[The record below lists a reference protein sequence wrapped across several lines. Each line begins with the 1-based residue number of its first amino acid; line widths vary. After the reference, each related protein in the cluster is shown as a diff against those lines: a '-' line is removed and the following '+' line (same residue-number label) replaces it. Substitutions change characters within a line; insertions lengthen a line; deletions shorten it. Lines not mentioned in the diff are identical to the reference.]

1 MGGVSAPPHLSHLP
15 SPICSLRESL
25 QTTGPTLKIA
35 VCIKRVPDMDVR
47 FKIAPSGKAVDE
59 TGLKF
64 DISDFDGYAVE
75 AALQIK
81 EKANA
86 GEVAAISLGGDV
98 VQETLR
104 KAMSMGVDRAVQL
117 KHDGAPVD
125 SYAIATAL
133 AAELK
138 DGGYDL
144 IMFGRMS
151 IDTAHGAVGAMVA
164 ELLGLP
170 CVTAISKLE
179 FEGTTAK
186 MRRELE
192 GAYEMV
198 ECPLPAVVS
207 IDEGIARPRYPS
219 LKGIMAAK
227 KKPLETKPAQLPEQR
242 LALDAMALPAER
254 SAGRII
260 GEGPA
265 VVPEL
270 VRLLK
275 EEAKVL

>member
-1 MGGVSAPPHLSHLP
+1 
-15 SPICSLRESL
+15 
-25 QTTGPTLKIA
+25 
-35 VCIKRVPDMDVR
+35 MDVR

-81 EKANA
+81 EKLNA
-86 GEVAAISLGGDV
+86 GEVVVISLGADV

-104 KAMSMGVDRAVQL
+104 KAMSMGADRAVQL
-117 KHDGAPVD
+117 KHDGASVD
-125 SYAIATAL
+125 SFAVASAL
-133 AAELK
+133 ATELK

-144 IMFGRMS
+144 VMFGRMS
-151 IDTAHGAVGAMVA
+151 IDTAHGAVGAIAA

-179 FEGTTAK
+179 FDGRNAK

-192 GAYEMV
+192 GAYELV
-198 ECPLPAVVS
+198 ECALPAVVT

-227 KKPLETKPAQLPEQR
+227 KKPLETKPAQLPAER
-242 LALDAMALPAER
+242 LSLDAMALPPER
-254 SAGRII
+254 SAGKII
-260 GEGPA
+260 GEGPDA
-265 VVPEL
+265 VPEL
-270 VRLLK
+270 IRLLK

>member
-1 MGGVSAPPHLSHLP
+1 
-15 SPICSLRESL
+15 
-25 QTTGPTLKIA
+25 LKLA
-35 VCIKRVPDMDVR
+35 VCIKRVPDMDVKFR
-47 FKIAPSGKAVDE
+47 IAPSGKAVDE
-59 TGLKF
+59 SGLKF

-81 EKANA
+81 EKRNE
-86 GEVAAISLGGDV
+86 GEVAVISLGGDA

-104 KAMSMGVDRAVQL
+104 KAMSMGADRAVQL

-125 SYAIATAL
+125 SFAIASAL

-138 DGGYDL
+138 DGGHDL
-144 IMFGRMS
+144 ILFGRMS

-164 ELLGLP
+164 ELLDLP
-170 CVTAISKLE
+170 CITAISKLD
-179 FEGTTAK
+179 FDGRTVKA
-186 MRRELE
+186 RRELE
-192 GAYEMV
+192 GAYELV
-198 ECPLPAVVS
+198 ECPLPAVVT

-227 KKPLETKPAQLPEQR
+227 KKPLDVKPAQFPAER
-242 LALDAMALPAER
+242 LALDAMALPPER
-254 SAGRII
+254 AAGRIL
-260 GEGPA
+260 GEGPD

>member
-1 MGGVSAPPHLSHLP
+1 M
-15 SPICSLRESL
+15 
-25 QTTGPTLKIA
+25 KIA

-47 FKIAPSGKAVDE
+47 FKIAPSGTAVDE
-59 TGLKF
+59 SGLKF

-86 GEVAAISLGGDV
+86 GEVVVISLGGDV

-104 KAMSMGVDRAVQL
+104 KAMSMGADRAIQL
-117 KHDGAPVD
+117 KHDAPLYD
-125 SYAIATAL
+125 GFAIAGAL

-151 IDTAHGAVGAMVA
+151 IDTANQTVGPIAA

-170 CVTAISKLE
+170 CITAITKLD
-179 FEGTTAK
+179 FADGKVKA
-186 MRRELE
+186 RRELE
-192 GAYEMV
+192 GAYEV
-198 ECPLPAVVS
+198 IECPLPAVVT

-227 KKPLETKPAQLPEQR
+227 KKPLESKPAQVG
-242 LALDAMALPAER
+242 ALRYTLDKMELPAER
-254 SAGRII
+254 AAGRIV
-260 GEGPA
+260 GEGKDA
-265 VVPEL
+265 VPEL

>member
-1 MGGVSAPPHLSHLP
+1 
-15 SPICSLRESL
+15 
-25 QTTGPTLKIA
+25 LKIA
-35 VCIKRVPDMDVR
+35 VCLKRVPDMDVR
-47 FKIAPSGKAVDE
+47 FKIAPSGKSVDE

-81 EKANA
+81 EKANE
-86 GEVAAISLGGDV
+86 GEVVVISLGPDV
-98 VQETLR
+98 VQESLR
-104 KAMSMGVDRAVQL
+104 KAMSMGADRAVQL
-117 KHDGAPVD
+117 KSDGMPID
-125 SYAIATAL
+125 SFAVATAL

-151 IDTAHGAVGAMVA
+151 IDTAHGAVGAIAA
-164 ELLGLP
+164 ELLGMP

-179 FEGTTAK
+179 FDGTIAK

-192 GAYEMV
+192 GAYELV
-198 ECPLPAVVS
+198 ECALPAVVT

-227 KKPLETKPAQLPEQR
+227 KKPLESKPAQLPALR
-242 LALDAMALPAER
+242 LALDGMSLPPER
-254 SAGRII
+254 SAGKII
-260 GEGPA
+260 GEGPDA
-265 VVPEL
+265 VPEL

-275 EEAKVL
+275 EEAKIL

>member
-1 MGGVSAPPHLSHLP
+1 M
-15 SPICSLRESL
+15 
-25 QTTGPTLKIA
+25 KIA
-35 VCIKRVPDMDVR
+35 VCLKRVPDMDVR

-86 GEVAAISLGGDV
+86 GEVVVISLGGDV

-104 KAMSMGVDRAVQL
+104 KAMSMGADRAVQL

-125 SYAIATAL
+125 SFAVATAL

-151 IDTAHGAVGAMVA
+151 IDTAHGAVGAIAA

-179 FEGTTAK
+179 FDGTKAK

-192 GAYEMV
+192 GAYELV
-198 ECPLPAVVS
+198 ECTLPAVVT

-227 KKPLETKPAQLPEQR
+227 KKQLDSKPAQLPAER
-242 LALDAMALPAER
+242 LSLDAMALPPER
-254 SAGRII
+254 SAGKII
-260 GEGPA
+260 GEGPDA
-265 VVPEL
+265 VPEL